1 MAIPIDLNNALEN
14 QLNQIINM
22 QNINEKAKSISERY
36 RKNDN
41 DGKRLLTESDE
52 AVAYALSRMPAT
64 YEADYS
70 AINKTFENNNFNINT
85 VFDIGAGTGSATWA
99 ITELLNNS
107 PNITCFE
114 REDAM
119 IKVGKNLISY
129 SEKLKK
135 TEWKKFDIIK
145 DEINQTADFVMVS
158 YMINELP
165 KSEVNKIISKLWKA
179 TNKILFVI
187 EPGTPRG
194 FSNIKQIRSQLLQE
208 NAHIIAPC
216 PHENECTLPQD
227 DWCQFTARVQRSK
240 IHKLFKDGQLSYE
253 DEKFSYIAFSKQT
266 VNIADNRILRHPIIN
281 KGYTEFKICTKLGI
295 QNMKLSKKDGY
306 KYKKSK
312 KKNAGDCI

>member
-1 MAIPIDLNNALEN
+1 MSNLLF
-14 QLNQIINM
+14 INM
-22 QNINEKAKSISERY
+22 QNINEKAKSISEKY

-70 AINKTFENNNFNINT
+70 AINKTLENNNFNINT

-99 ITELLNNS
+99 ITELVDNS

-114 REDAM
+114 REDSM
-119 IKVGKNLISY
+119 IKVGKKLMSY
-129 SEKLKK
+129 SEKLKN
-135 TEWKKFDIIK
+135 TEWKKFDIVK
-145 DEINQTADFVMVS
+145 DEINQTADFIMVS

-165 KSEVNKIISKLWKA
+165 KNEVNKIISKLWKA
-179 TNKILFVI
+179 TNKILLVI

-194 FSNIKQIRSQLLQE
+194 FLNIKQIRSQLLQE

-295 QNMKLSKKDGY
+295 QNIKLSKKDGD

>member
-1 MAIPIDLNNALEN
+1 
-14 QLNQIINM
+14 M
-22 QNINEKAKSISERY
+22 QNINEKAKSISEKY

-70 AINKTFENNNFNINT
+70 AINKTLENNNFNINT

-99 ITELLNNS
+99 ITELVDNS

-114 REDAM
+114 REDSM
-119 IKVGKNLISY
+119 IKVGKKLMSY
-129 SEKLKK
+129 SEKLKN
-135 TEWKKFDIIK
+135 TEWKKFDIVK
-145 DEINQTADFVMVS
+145 DEINQTADFIMVS

-165 KSEVNKIISKLWKA
+165 KNEVNKIISKLWKA

>member
-1 MAIPIDLNNALEN
+1 MAIPIDLNRALEN

-22 QNINEKAKSISERY
+22 QNINEKAKSISEKY

-70 AINKTFENNNFNINT
+70 AINKTLENNNFNINT

-99 ITELLNNS
+99 ITELVDNS

-114 REDAM
+114 REDSM
-119 IKVGKNLISY
+119 IKVGKKLMSY
-129 SEKLKK
+129 SEKLKN
-135 TEWKKFDIIK
+135 TEWKKFDIVK
-145 DEINQTADFVMVS
+145 DEINQTADFIMVS

-165 KSEVNKIISKLWKA
+165 KNEVNKIISKLWKA

-253 DEKFSYIAFSKQT
+253 DEKF
-266 VNIADNRILRHPIIN
+266 
-281 KGYTEFKICTKLGI
+281 
-295 QNMKLSKKDGY
+295 
-306 KYKKSK
+306 
-312 KKNAGDCI
+312 